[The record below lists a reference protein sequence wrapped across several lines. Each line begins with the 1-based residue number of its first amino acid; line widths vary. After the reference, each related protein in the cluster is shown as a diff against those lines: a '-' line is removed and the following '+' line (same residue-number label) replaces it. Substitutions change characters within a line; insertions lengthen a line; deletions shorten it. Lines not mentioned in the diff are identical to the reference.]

1 MIEAEILLAT
11 TGLLTLPDRSAVTAA
26 KVKLRELRDEMA
38 TALDREDPV
47 RLRVN
52 NQGPSYFKRLAVE
65 PNYEGM
71 VVDLT
76 EVGVPLAVAGAYQ
89 LAHQAARKKLMDL
102 HPTTTLQP
110 ITGLRVLPADPIAE
124 ALYFTQVDTVESQRV
139 FLDLQSGGL
148 LPTQVEVFS
157 ACFPDLYEQLAR
169 DMREAMDKM
178 RERGWEPPF
187 WLDQG
192 MRRFL
197 KAPATGPVDVYTP
210 GAQAPP
216 PPEEEPPKEGAG
228 GAAKINLKALEV
240 AGAEVPK
247 AR

>member
-11 TGLLTLPDRSAVTAA
+11 TGLLTLPDRSAVIASRV
-26 KVKLRELRDEMA
+26 KVAELRDQMA

-52 NQGPSYFKRLAVE
+52 DQGPSYFKRLVVE

-89 LAHQAARKKLMDL
+89 LAHQAARQMLKNL
-102 HPTTTLQP
+102 HPTTTLEP
-110 ITGLRVLPADPIAE
+110 ITGALILPADPIAE
-124 ALYFTQVDTVESQRV
+124 QLYFTQVDTVESQRV

-148 LPTQVEVFS
+148 LPTQVDVFS
-157 ACFPDLYEQLAR
+157 ACFPDLYALLAR
-169 DMREAMDKM
+169 EMRDAMTKM
-178 RERGWEPPF
+178 HGRGWIPPF

-197 KAPATGPVDVYTP
+197 KAPLTGPVDVYTP
-210 GAQAPP
+210 GAQKPP
-216 PPEEEPPKEGAG
+216 PAEEKPPEDG
-228 GAAKINLKALEV
+228 GGGGAKINLKALEV

-247 AR
+247 SR